1 MSFKS
6 IAESYL
12 IAGLNPLPL
21 RENKAPN
28 LPKGHKFLYELNE
41 NLLNFD
47 SIDTKKI
54 GIACGV
60 VSENLLCIDFDKH
73 QGQDVRSIFK
83 KYIECSVFNLLV
95 NLKKVS
101 IYETPSGG
109 FHIIFRTD
117 IPFKGTTLSR
127 YEDGNIMIETRG
139 DGQYIA
145 AFPSE
150 GYKFISGC
158 DLTELRKLDPE
169 ECEFLLD
176 RAKIFNRDLSNVKK
190 KTGSLLTDDQRKW
203 PEEWPTNTPDGI
215 FNNTGVDHVKK
226 LLNEKGWNLSN
237 STKADDK
244 VEYWIRPNKL
254 EEDGISATFGFKKN
268 MFYVFT
274 DSPDIYPLEKDNA
287 YSPFML
293 LVLLEYNG
301 DWKQAKDDL
310 RETYGLTSIKPLPK
324 IEDDAEIEDINFPLE
339 IFPDDYQSYILETNK
354 TLTYSK
360 DYIACTMLS
369 TIATCIGNK
378 VKIKIKNGYVDSPI
392 FWFAIVGSRGANKTH
407 PVSSVLNPFKIIEN
421 NSFIKYKAEILN
433 YNSLKEDDKN
443 KIIKPQFKQI
453 MVSDFTIEALY
464 QILSFNKKGVLL
476 YKDELVGFFKDMNK
490 YKKSGGDEEFF
501 LESFNNGSFTINRKT
516 QDTLRL
522 DKININIIG
531 TIQDEVLMQLAGN
544 HTENG
549 LIDRFLFTKSE
560 KLAKPLTK
568 EDLPPEYIQWWNE
581 KVKQINSELKYIDDE
596 DTIICEMNDD
606 AFEYL
611 LQIENTYTF
620 IQNNENT
627 LSSLQTYYS
636 KLRTY
641 VKRFSLLLMILEHF
655 DYGTELIVTID
666 HLKKAELLIEYFAK
680 TASNVFTENI
690 KIKEKKEV
698 FDTLKGK
705 TTVEKI
711 VGLHKKGFKNVEIAK
726 MTGKSKPYIT
736 KVLKENDKLVN

>member
-6 IAESYL
+6 TAETYL

-28 LPKGHKFLYELNE
+28 LKKGHKFLYEENE
-41 NLLNFD
+41 SLENFD

-54 GIACGV
+54 GIACGL

-73 QGQDVRSIFK
+73 QGQDVETIFK
-83 KYIECSVFNLLV
+83 KYRDCSVYNFLV
-95 NLKKVS
+95 QLKKISV
-101 IYETPSGG
+101 YATPSGG
-109 FHIIFRTD
+109 FHIIIRTEETTS
-117 IPFKGTTLSR
+117 GTTLSR

-139 DGQYIA
+139 NGQYIA

-150 GYKFISGC
+150 GYRFIEGC
-158 DLTELRKLDPE
+158 GITELRKLEVE
-169 ECEFLLD
+169 ESDFLLE
-176 RAKIFNRDLSNVKK
+176 RAKIFNQDLTSVKK
-190 KTGSLLTDDQRKW
+190 RTGSLLTDDQKKW
-203 PEEWPTNTPDGI
+203 PEEWPDNTPDGI
-215 FNNTGVDHVKK
+215 FNNTGADHVKK
-226 LLNEKGWNLSN
+226 LLEERGWTLSRN
-237 STKADDK
+237 ARDGDL

-274 DSPDIYPLEKDNA
+274 DSIDITPLESNVA
-287 YSPFML
+287 YSPFSL

-310 RETYGLTSIKPLPK
+310 RETYGLQVIKPLPK
-324 IEDDAEIEDINFPLE
+324 IEDDSVIEDINFPLE
-339 IFPDDYQSYILETNK
+339 VFPEDYQSYIFETNK
-354 TLTYSK
+354 TLTFSK
-360 DYIACTMLS
+360 DYIACSMLS

-378 VKIKIKNGYVDSPI
+378 VKIRIKNGYIDSPI
-392 FWFAIVGSRGANKTH
+392 FWFAVVGSRGANKTH
-407 PVSSVLNPFKIIEN
+407 PVSTVLNPFKKIEN
-421 NSFIKYKAEILN
+421 ESFLKYSAQIAEFN
-433 YNSLKEDDKN
+433 ALKEEEKG
-443 KIIKPQFKQI
+443 KVKKPQFNQL

-464 QILSFNKKGVLL
+464 QVLSHNKKGVLL

-531 TIQDEVLMQLAGN
+531 TIQDEVLMNLAGS

-560 KLAKPLTK
+560 KLARPLTK
-568 EDLPPEYIQWWNE
+568 EELPPEYIEWWQH
-581 KVKQINSELKYIDDE
+581 KVGQINNELKYIDEE
-596 DTIICEMNDD
+596 DMIVCDMTED
-606 AFEYL
+606 AFDYL
-611 LQIENTYTF
+611 LMIEEKYTF
-620 IQNNENT
+620 IQNNEDT
-627 LSSLQTYYS
+627 LSALQTYYS

-641 VKRFSLLLMILEHF
+641 VKRFSLLIMIMEHF
-655 DYGTELIVTID
+655 DYGTELIVD
-666 HLKKAELLIEYFAK
+666 VEHMKKAELLIEYFAK

-698 FDTLKGK
+698 FDTMKGK
-705 TTVEKI
+705 TTIDKI
-711 VGLHKKGFKNVEIAK
+711 FLLHEKGFKNIEIAK
-726 MTGKSKPYIT
+726 MTGKSAPYVS
-736 KVLKENDKLVN
+736 KVLKENTKKAK

>member
-6 IAESYL
+6 TAESYL
-12 IAGLNPLPL
+12 MAGLNPLPL

-28 LPKGHKFLYELNE
+28 LKKGHNYLYELNE
-41 NLLNFD
+41 DLENFE

-54 GIACGV
+54 GIACGS

-73 QGQDVRSIFK
+73 QGQDVKTIFK
-83 KYIECSVFNLLV
+83 NYTDCSVFNLLV
-95 NLKKVS
+95 KLKKLS

-109 FHIIFRTD
+109 FHIIFRTEE
-117 IPFKGTTLSR
+117 PFKGTTLSR

-139 DGQYIA
+139 NGQYIA
-145 AFPSE
+145 SFPSE
-150 GYKFISGC
+150 GYRFLGGC
-158 DLTELRKLDPE
+158 DLTELRKLEPE
-169 ECEFLLD
+169 ESDFLLE
-176 RAKIFNRDLSNVKK
+176 RAKIYNQDLTNVKK
-190 KTGSLLTDDQRKW
+190 KTGSLLTDDQKKW
-203 PEEWPTNTPDGI
+203 PEEWPNNTPDGI
-215 FNNTGVDHVKK
+215 FNNTGADHVKK

-237 STKADDK
+237 STKDGDSI
-244 VEYWIRPNKL
+244 EYWIRPNKL
-254 EEDGISATFGFKKN
+254 EEDGISATFGYKKN

-274 DSPDIYPLEKDNA
+274 DSPDILPLEKNVA

-310 RETYGLTSIKPLPK
+310 RENYGLQTIKSLPK
-324 IEDDAEIEDINFPLE
+324 IEDDSIIEDINFPLE
-339 IFPDDYQSYILETNK
+339 VLPDDYQSYITETNR
-354 TLTYSK
+354 TLTFSK
-360 DYIACTMLS
+360 DYIACSMLS
-369 TIATCIGNK
+369 TIATSIGNK
-378 VKIKIKNGYVDSPI
+378 VKIKIKNGYIDSPI

-407 PVSSVLNPFKIIEN
+407 PVASILSPFKKIEN
-421 NSFIKYKAEILN
+421 NNFTKYSAEILE
-433 YNSLKEDDKN
+433 YNTLKEEEKN
-443 KIIKPQFKQI
+443 KRQKPQFKQI

-464 QILSFNKKGVLL
+464 QILSHNKKGVLL

-531 TIQDEVLMQLAGN
+531 TIQDEVLMSLAGS

-560 KLAKPLTK
+560 KLARPLTK
-568 EDLPPEYIQWWNE
+568 DELPDEYLEWWE
-581 KVKQINSELKYIDDE
+581 QKVNQINSELKYLDDE
-596 DTIICEMNDD
+596 DIVVCEMTPE
-606 AFEYL
+606 AFDYL
-611 LQIENTYTF
+611 LLIEDKYTF

-627 LSSLQTYYS
+627 LTSLQTYYS

-641 VKRFSLLLMILEHF
+641 VKRFSLLIMIIEHF
-655 DYGTELIVTID
+655 DYGTELSVTID
-666 HLKKAELLIEYFAK
+666 HVKKAELLIEYFAK
-680 TASNVFTENI
+680 TAANVFTENI

-705 TTVEKI
+705 TTIDKI
-711 VGLHKKGFKNVEIAK
+711 FALNEKGFKNIEIAR
-726 MTGKSKPYIT
+726 MTGKSAPYIT
-736 KVLKENDKLVN
+736 KVLKEKPKKN